1 MKKISQEELD
11 KLIKTKIKSLK
22 GLDVSGL
29 SLRGADLSGADLSTI
44 LNGADLSGANL
55 VHANLNWA
63 QMTGADLSV
72 SKLGGAI
79 LSLTSLSDA
88 NLKAADLRGADLSST
103 ILVGADLSGSDLS
116 GAKLNN
122 PNLNGA
128 NLSGANLSDANL
140 EKANLFESSLEKANL
155 NGAIYNKNTKWPDG
169 FNPKAAGA
177 RLVQEESKMK
187 FLSNLFGKAQRIS
200 DTTSSTPPPKYLYII
215 FNEARVHPLDAL
227 LTVDT
232 ILKFLEQTEGV
243 ILTSAKQKMD
253 LCTIPNKENYEEITK
268 KLLSFAMVDMTV
280 GQEMQNAVEGKNQ
293 NAKLPSDFSR
303 WELTHKFVED
313 NSPVPLIAQVAWIR
327 PPK

>member
-1 MKKISQEELD
+1 
-11 KLIKTKIKSLK
+11 
-22 GLDVSGL
+22 
-29 SLRGADLSGADLSTI
+29 
-44 LNGADLSGANL
+44 
-55 VHANLNWA
+55 
-63 QMTGADLSV
+63 
-72 SKLGGAI
+72 
-79 LSLTSLSDA
+79 
-88 NLKAADLRGADLSST
+88 
-103 ILVGADLSGSDLS
+103 
-116 GAKLNN
+116 
-122 PNLNGA
+122 
-128 NLSGANLSDANL
+128 
-140 EKANLFESSLEKANL
+140 
-155 NGAIYNKNTKWPDG
+155 
-169 FNPKAAGA
+169 
-177 RLVQEESKMK
+177 MK